1 MQNSGPY
8 SALDNDIISYNGNN
22 VRRTSKNIK
31 KNSLSSSLFNHRVKD
46 LMSERIYYHLH
57 RIDDSIFHGVI
68 EYFDHI
74 GAQWCNLPLTTLMIS
89 SPGEVY
95 AGRQLDYTTDAL
107 PVELKWF
114 ESKRNIFLSESS
126 QFYLELRLLI
136 NEVDKVFSIYNSFR
150 KEKSD
155 FTHLSEF
162 QHVEFE
168 GHISFNEN
176 LDFATGLL
184 RYLTSYILKNNQ
196 DALKYFLK
204 ESEIALLYDTFDKK
218 NLEVVTFKEVLN
230 RLYKSTGNKKYKEF
244 SLKNFSAWEEIKI
257 TEICKKHVIITEFP
271 LKQIPFYH
279 NALKTVDGHP
289 VAENA
294 DIILYGYREVI
305 GSGLRISDP
314 QVLMQKA
321 KEFNLPKKDYSHYVQ
336 SRKLSNYKKTAGFGM
351 GWQRLTQWLLK
362 MPYIF
367 DVVHIPRT
375 HFIPNP

>member
-321 KEFNLPKKDYSHYVQ
+321 KRIQPTKK
-336 SRKLSNYKKTAGFGM
+336 
-351 GWQRLTQWLLK
+351 RLFSLCAITETQ
-362 MPYIF
+362 
-367 DVVHIPRT
+367 
-375 HFIPNP
+375 